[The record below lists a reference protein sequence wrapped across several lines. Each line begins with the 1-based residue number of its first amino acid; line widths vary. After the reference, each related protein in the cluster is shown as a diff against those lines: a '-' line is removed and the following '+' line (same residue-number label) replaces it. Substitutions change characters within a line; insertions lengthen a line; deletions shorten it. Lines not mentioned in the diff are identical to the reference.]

1 MNVRQ
6 AITVVAAG
14 ALLGAGIGAAP
25 AYADDVDLK
34 AIPATASGK
43 SGGDVTVTIA
53 FEASAPI
60 SGTPPVVQLDVAFP
74 AGVPIKVY
82 PSPCKYWGTFKARC
96 QLDSVTQG
104 RHELTF
110 QVVMLA
116 TPTST
121 GSSKLTIMAAGYTEP
136 NHNNNTA
143 PITLRVTASG
153 SSSPSAARSATASA
167 KATPKSSKRSGTPSA
182 APTEDGVLPTEA
194 VGAVADG
201 QTTTTVDAAAVAENE
216 DSDSLP
222 VLIFGGAGA
231 LVVVG
236 GLLLWLVLRRRNDDE
251 DEEDDDEYDRY
262 RARY

>member
-14 ALLGAGIGAAP
+14 ALLSVGIGATP
-25 AYADDVDLK
+25 AYAEVVDLK
-34 AIPATASGK
+34 AIPATASGQ
-43 SGGDVTVTIA
+43 SGGDVAVTIA

-60 SGTPPVVQLDVAFP
+60 SGPPPVVQLDVAFP
-74 AGVPIKVY
+74 AGAPIKVY

-96 QLDSVTQG
+96 LLDSVTQG

-110 QVVMLA
+110 QVVMPT
-116 TPTST
+116 TPSSTST
-121 GSSKLTIMAAGYTEP
+121 VGSTLTIKAPGYTEP
-136 NHNNNTA
+136 TYKNNTA
-143 PITLRVTASG
+143 SITLKLTASG

-167 KATPKSSKRSGTPSA
+167 KATPKSSKRSSTPSA
-182 APTEDGVLPTEA
+182 APTEGGALPTEA
-194 VGAVADG
+194 VAAVADG

-251 DEEDDDEYDRY
+251 DEEDEYDRY
-262 RARY
+262 QARY